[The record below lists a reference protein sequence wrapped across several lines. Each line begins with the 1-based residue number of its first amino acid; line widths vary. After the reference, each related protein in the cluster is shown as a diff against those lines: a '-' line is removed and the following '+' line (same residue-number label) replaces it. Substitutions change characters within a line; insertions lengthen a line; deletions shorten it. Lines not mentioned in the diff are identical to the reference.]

1 MKNKIILC
9 TTAFVLGFSYPAT
22 AQNFNSCETNPNYST
37 QCQQAT
43 IIPDSPTPNSNNTG
57 TVAILDDGRS
67 YEYEAGQGIYRV
79 RFNYTGKNWTHA
91 DVAPIRID
99 TDKPIAILPLQ
110 YTSNG
115 LQSGASVNGMIVGK
129 IWNSI
134 TVEEMKRRLESLGF
148 YVLTPTI
155 QMYGETID
163 GFQALEHFIAGVHK
177 GNRYVQTVV
186 LTADAHIANA
196 ANPRPGAQMLVT
208 GLHQRDLW
216 WEYRI
221 QARLV
226 AFYQQQQL
234 VNIGPRVRG
243 GQNNREGH
251 SLAWHPMIERAA
263 EYNPNV
269 AIIEVAQALQIIQR
283 AGSIQAGRQW
293 AAPVFDGVAL
303 GMAEHACALG
313 ANLGSICNK
322 ISNQ

>member
-1 MKNKIILC
+1 MKTKIALC
-9 TTAFVLGFSYPAT
+9 LTSLILGFSYPAT
-22 AQNFNSCETNPNYST
+22 AQNLNCPTSVSA
-37 QCQQAT
+37 CQ
-43 IIPDSPTPNSNNTG
+43 NSNSTE
-57 TVAILDDGRS
+57 TVAILEDGRS

-79 RFNYTGKNWTHA
+79 RYNYTGENWTHA
-91 DVAPIRID
+91 DVAPIRIN
-99 TDKPIAILPLQ
+99 TNKPIAILPMQ

-115 LQSGASVNGMIVGK
+115 VQSGASVNGVSVGR

-134 TVEEMKRRLESLGF
+134 TVEEMKRRLEALGF

-155 QMYGETID
+155 SMYGENID

-177 GNRYVQTVV
+177 GNSSVQTVV
-186 LTADAHIANA
+186 LTADANVANA

-221 QARLV
+221 QNRLV
-226 AFYQQQQL
+226 GFYQQQGL

-243 GQNNREGH
+243 GKNNREGH

-263 EYNPNV
+263 EYNPKV
-269 AIIEVAQALQIIQR
+269 AIIEVAQAAEIIQR

-293 AAPVFDGVAL
+293 ATPVFDGVAL
-303 GMAEHACALG
+303 GMAEEACATG
-313 ANLGSICNK
+313 AKLEICK
-322 ISNQ
+322 GQ